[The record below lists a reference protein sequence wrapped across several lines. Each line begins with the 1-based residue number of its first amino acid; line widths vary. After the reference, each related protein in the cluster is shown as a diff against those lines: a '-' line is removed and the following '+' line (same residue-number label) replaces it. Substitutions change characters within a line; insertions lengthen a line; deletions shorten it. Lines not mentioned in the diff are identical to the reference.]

1 MASQEVPDTMPINQ
15 EVSTMI
21 NQSTTDK
28 LIEMRLTAMA
38 DAFRIQMDD
47 NSMKDISFE
56 DRFGMLV
63 DVEYTGRKN
72 NRLKRIIRNAELEQ
86 PDACIAGIDYRSGR
100 KLNKELINRLATCEY
115 IAEYRNIFITG
126 APGSGKTYMACAFGM
141 EACKQY
147 YTVKYVRLPDLLLD
161 LEAARNDGTFTKV
174 LSKYTKPLLL
184 IIDEWLLLKLNESE
198 SKNLFE
204 LIHKRRKKSSTI
216 FCSQFREEGWY
227 DRLGGDDN
235 PLADAIMDRIV
246 YDAYKIN
253 IESIDPSKDIS
264 MREVY
269 GIDQNMIQ

>member
-1 MASQEVPDTMPINQ
+1 
-15 EVSTMI
+15 MI
-21 NQSTTDK
+21 NQSTIDK

-47 NSMKDISFE
+47 IKMQDVPFE

-63 DVEYTGRKN
+63 DVEYTSRKN
-72 NRLKRIIRNAELEQ
+72 NRLKRLIRNAELEQ
-86 PDACIAGIDYRSGR
+86 NDACIAGIDYKSGR
-100 KLNKELINRLATCEY
+100 KLNKDLINRLATCEY
-115 IAEYRNIFITG
+115 ITEYRNIFITG
-126 APGSGKTYMACAFGM
+126 ATGSGKTYMACAFGM

-147 YTVKYVRLPDLLLD
+147 FTVRYIRLPDLLLE
-161 LEAARNDGTFTKV
+161 LEAARNSGNFTKV

-227 DRLGGDDN
+227 ERLGGDDN

-246 YDAYKIN
+246 YDSYKIN
-253 IESIDPSKDIS
+253 IESIDPSKDLS

-269 GIDQNMIQ
+269 GIDKEQIQ

>member
-1 MASQEVPDTMPINQ
+1 
-15 EVSTMI
+15 MI
-21 NQSTTDK
+21 NQCTTDK

-38 DAFRIQMDD
+38 DAFRIQMAD
-47 NSMKDISFE
+47 SAMKEIPFE

-63 DVEYTGRKN
+63 DIEYSSRKN
-72 NRLKRIIRNAELEQ
+72 NRLKRLIRNSELEQ
-86 PDACIAGIDYRSGR
+86 SDACIAGVDYTSGR
-100 KLNKELINRLATCEY
+100 KLNKSLITRLASCEY
-115 IAEYRNIFITG
+115 ITEYRNIFITG
-126 APGSGKTYMACAFGM
+126 ATGSGKTYMASAFGM

-147 YTVKYVRLPDLLLD
+147 YAVKYVRLPDLLLD
-161 LEAARNDGTFTKV
+161 LDAARTEGNFLKV

-184 IIDEWLLLKLNESE
+184 IIDEWLLLRLTESE

-204 LIHKRRKKSSTI
+204 LIHKRRKKTSTI

-227 DRLGGDDN
+227 DRLGGNDN

-253 IESIDPSKDIS
+253 IESVDPSKDLS

-269 GIDQNMIQ
+269 GLDQNESQ